1 MILAYDSDQGF
12 SAAIRA
18 ALRRSDVQPADTFE
32 DFDRAV
38 RSGMI
43 GAVIV
48 GPNAGADTG
57 LTMAAHLQQIAS
69 DVGLIM
75 IEHEVSA
82 EVLQAALRAGV
93 RDVLDAGYKA
103 SSLADAVARAES
115 GRRGARVNAAPATEH
130 GEEPA
135 LGGRIITVF
144 SPKGGVGKS
153 CVATNLAVLLAG
165 AGHSVAAVDLDLQFG
180 DLAIMLQLFP
190 SRTIYDAATA
200 AGEMDPE
207 TLIEYLTPH
216 RSGLGLLPA
225 PLEPGLAE
233 NVSADAAQRVLTGLR
248 AAGRTVVVDTPPW
261 FNDHVLQALDVSDEM
276 VLVATM
282 DVPSIKNLKVAL
294 QTLAMLGYPRERLRL
309 VLNRADS
316 KVGLSLPDVERALGT
331 AVDVAI
337 PSSREVPLSVNRG
350 TPLALADPQ
359 SPVPVALQK
368 LVKLV
373 TATPEPATTADSA
386 PKKSRFGR
394 RGR

>member
-1 MILAYDSDQGF
+1 MILVYDPDPGF
-12 SAAIRA
+12 TAAIGA
-18 ALRRSDVQPADTFE
+18 ALRRTDLKPAETFD

-38 RSGMI
+38 GSGKI
-43 GAVIV
+43 SAVVV
-48 GPNAGADTG
+48 GPDAGEGTA
-57 LTMAAHLQQIAS
+57 LSLAAHLQQHAPDI
-69 DVGLIM
+69 GLIM
-75 IEHEVSA
+75 VEHEVTA

-93 RDVLDAGYKA
+93 RDVLPVAFKA
-103 SSLADAVARAES
+103 TSLSEAMQRAES
-115 GRRGARVNAAPATEH
+115 RSRRPHAAARDPEAGDGA
-130 GEEPA
+130 A

-165 AGHSVAAVDLDLQFG
+165 AGHNVAAVDLDLQFG
-180 DLAIMLQLFP
+180 DLAIMMQLFP

-233 NVSADAAQRVLTGLR
+233 NVSADAAQKVLVGLR
-248 AAGRTVVVDTPPW
+248 TAGRTVVVDTPPW

-316 KVGLSLPDVERALGT
+316 KVGLSLP
-331 AVDVAI
+331 
-337 PSSREVPLSVNRG
+337 
-350 TPLALADPQ
+350 
-359 SPVPVALQK
+359 
-368 LVKLV
+368 
-373 TATPEPATTADSA
+373 
-386 PKKSRFGR
+386 
-394 RGR
+394 